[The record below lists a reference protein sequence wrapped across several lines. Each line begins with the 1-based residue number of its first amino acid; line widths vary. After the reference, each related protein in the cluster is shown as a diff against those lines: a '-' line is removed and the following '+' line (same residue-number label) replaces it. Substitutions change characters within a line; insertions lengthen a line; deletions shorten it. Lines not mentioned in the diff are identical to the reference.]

1 MTTARAGTTP
11 LTHGPSATAE
21 IEHRYGPRVHVL
33 NDAFLLSLLARIGA
47 AETKGPDVAD
57 LLRVVYTVMVSEVSS
72 REFPVKTA
80 SVPTRMFA
88 RTPKGIYRGPLLSSD
103 VSVVVACVIR
113 AGMIPSQCCFE
124 LLSKVLDSDRIR
136 IDTLAMARVTDAQGR
151 VTGVTLDGSKIG
163 GSVEG
168 SILLVPDP
176 MGATGGTVVKALAHY
191 RAHHG
196 VPEKVVAM
204 PMIATPEYIA
214 RVLKEVEHSVI
225 YTARLDRGLSSADV
239 LATVPGERWPEEKGL
254 DEHQYIVPGAGGIGE
269 VLNHSWV

>member
-1 MTTARAGTTP
+1 MNARVDVKPGQPPA
-11 LTHGPSATAE
+11 AE
-21 IEHRYGPRVHVL
+21 VEHRYGPRVHIL
-33 NDAFLLSLLARIGA
+33 NNSFLLSLLARIGS
-47 AETKGPDVAD
+47 AEMKGPEVAD
-57 LLRVVYTVMVSEVSS
+57 LLRLVYTVMVSEVAS
-72 REFPVKTA
+72 REFPVNIA
-80 SVPTRMFA
+80 AVPTRMFA
-88 RTPKGIYRGPLLSSD
+88 RTPKGVYRGPLLSSE
-103 VSVVVACVIR
+103 VSVVIACVIR

-124 LLSKVLDSDRIR
+124 LLSRVLDSDRIR
-136 IDTLAMARVTDAQGR
+136 IDTLAMARVTDAEGR
-151 VTGVTLDGSKIG
+151 VTGVSLDGSKIG

-191 RAHHG
+191 REHHG

-214 RVLKEVEHSVI
+214 RVLKEVEGSVI

-239 LATVPGERWPEEKGL
+239 LATVPGERWAAERGL